1 MTRIIGVVSGK
12 GGVGKTTMVANI
24 GTALAKMG
32 KNVIILDANLTT
44 PSLGLH
50 LGVPL
55 YPVTLHDVLKGRANI
70 KDAIYT
76 HDSGVKII
84 PAGLSLRDMRGV
96 DSKDLPNALLDLL
109 GTAEIII
116 LDASAGFGR
125 ETLAAIEAA
134 DEIVIV
140 TSPEISAVTD
150 ALKASKIAE
159 QLGTKVTGVI
169 LNRVT
174 GKDYE
179 MSRRDILNML
189 DNVNLIGEVPEDIE
203 VQRASSVRNP
213 VVRNNP
219 KSAASNR
226 IMQIAASLVGEEDK
240 FREVMPWYRKMFS
253 LGR

>member
-12 GGVGKTTMVANI
+12 GGVGKTTVVANL
-24 GTALAKMG
+24 GAALAKMG
-32 KNVIILDANLTT
+32 KDVIVLDANLTT

-70 KDAIYT
+70 KDAIYM
-76 HDSGVKII
+76 HDSGMKII

-109 GTAEIII
+109 GSAEIIL

-125 ETLAAIEAA
+125 ETLAAMEAA

-140 TSPEISAVTD
+140 TNPEISAVTD

-169 LNRVT
+169 LNRMT
-174 GKDYE
+174 GKSHE
-179 MSRRDILNML
+179 MSRKDIFSML
-189 DNVNLIGEVPEDIE
+189 DNISVIGEISESLD
-203 VQRASSVRNP
+203 VQKSVSSRNP
-213 VVRNNP
+213 VVRHSP
-219 KSAASNR
+219 KSLASNQL
-226 IMQIAASLVGEEDK
+226 MHIAASLIGREDM
-240 FREVMPWYRKMFS
+240 FLEVKPWYRKLFS
-253 LGR
+253 FR